1 MQDKNLMEE
10 FFIVSHISTYLTS
23 VTKKDE
29 FQTICSCFQEKNYD
43 VIGYKEDSCIIG
55 YLCKK
60 DFIDDDNEIEDK
72 VKKFAVDDIIAV
84 NTPLIDALKLM
95 QNKERLFLINKSK
108 IESIITRAD
117 LQKPPI
123 RMLFF
128 GLITLFESEMA
139 NFIRNHYPN
148 NRWVSFLSDGRISK
162 TQEIYQERVE
172 KNTEIDLLDCT
183 QFADKSMI
191 MLQNENLY
199 IMGENTSKTKAKRW
213 MKNVEELRNDLAHA
227 QSLHTWFEEK
237 NVISLITE
245 VEEVLQR
252 ILGFG
257 EKTSRHL
264 PASNL

>member
-1 MQDKNLMEE
+1 MFIERNIAMQVKNLLED
-10 FFIVSHISTYLTS
+10 FFTVSHISTSLTS
-23 VTKKDE
+23 VTKQVE
-29 FQTICSCFQEKNYD
+29 FQTIRGYFQEKNYD
-43 VIGYKEDSCIIG
+43 VIGYEEDSCIIG

-60 DFIDDDNEIEDK
+60 DFIDDYEIRDK
-72 VKKFAVDDIIAV
+72 VRKFAVDDIIAV

-128 GLITLFESEMA
+128 GLITLFESEMG
-139 NFIRNHYPN
+139 NFIKKRYPN
-148 NRWVSFLSDGRISK
+148 NGWGLFLSEGRISK
-162 TQEIYQERVE
+162 TKDIYQERLA

-183 QFADKSMI
+183 QFADKSTI
-191 MLQNENLY
+191 MLQKENLY
-199 IMGENTSKTKAKRW
+199 VMGKNSSKNKAKRW

-237 NVISLITE
+237 NVIRLVTE
-245 VEEVLQR
+245 VEEVLQE
-252 ILGFG
+252 IYLHM
-257 EKTSRHL
+257 K
-264 PASNL
+264 